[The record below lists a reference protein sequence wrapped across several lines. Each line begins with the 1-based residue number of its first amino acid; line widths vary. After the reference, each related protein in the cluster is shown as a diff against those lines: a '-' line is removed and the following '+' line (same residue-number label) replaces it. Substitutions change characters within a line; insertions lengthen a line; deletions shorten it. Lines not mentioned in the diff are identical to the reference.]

1 MVDVTFLSP
10 QKNQCI
16 LTTHTEVLSR
26 ADRNTGVVNGNRVIP
41 TDPVS
46 LAVTVEAGRI
56 RILGAPTNAAQSNVS
71 LNAAHGSLARI
82 DIIYRDTSGIPQVI
96 AGTPDA
102 IEDPKNLG
110 DWKSYTAPTPPSTIP
125 DGVILAAVWVPAA
138 ATTISSGN
146 IWMFAGGV
154 EDISTSVGS
163 PGTDAYPSSEKAV
176 RTLADSKISTS
187 DIVTTVGNP
196 GSENKVPAESAVRTL
211 AGTLAPAAKGVTGG
225 DGHDHVGGDGAQI
238 DHGGLSGLTDDDHS
252 QYYNTARGDARWA
265 PVAKGVT
272 GGDSHDSLH
281 SSAFAA
287 LSHASRH
294 KSGGADSIRIDE
306 LAAPTDVTTLD
317 ASTSAHGLM
326 PKFPNTKTWL
336 RGDKSWQT
344 NKWGYEVKFGDGSG
358 VISNQSDTSR
368 AGIKACTLTKVVIR
382 STDGAA
388 SPALVADTLTVTLYI
403 HDYNA
408 EEGTAVDT
416 FSLSSASSYLE
427 GSLSHSIAA
436 DKWITLAVSGASA
449 SKCLV
454 VSLEFE
460 AA

>member
-26 ADRNTGVVNGNRVIP
+26 ADRKTGVVNGNRVIP

-56 RILGAPTNAAQSNVS
+56 RILGAPSNATQSNVS
-71 LNAAHGSLARI
+71 LSSANPTLHRI

-110 DWKSYTAPTPPSTIP
+110 DWKGYTAPTPPSTIP

-154 EDISTSVGS
+154 EDISTFVGS
-163 PGTDAYPSSEKAV
+163 PGSDAYPSSEKAV
-176 RTLADSKISTS
+176 RTLADSKISAS

-225 DGHDHVGGDGAQI
+225 DGHDHIGGDGAQI
-238 DHGGLSGLTDDDHS
+238 DHGGLSGLTDDDHA

-272 GGDSHDSLH
+272 GGDAHDSLH

-306 LAAPTDVTTLD
+306 LAAPTDVTTHN
-317 ASTSAHGLM
+317 ASTSAHGFM
-326 PKFPNTKTWL
+326 QKYPGTKQRL
-336 RGDKSWQT
+336 KGDGGWADPYFTAPFQ
-344 NKWGYEVKFGDGSG
+344 FGDGQS
-358 VISNQSDTSR
+358 VILAQAKTKQIPIASR
-368 AGIKACTLTKVVIR
+368 IIAARIR
-382 STDGAA
+382 SIDNAA
-388 SPALVADTLTVTLYI
+388 ALKSGSITCTVYV

-408 EEGTAVDT
+408 GIGTAVDS
-416 FSLSSASSYLE
+416 FALSSASSYSETGLNISV
-427 GSLSHSIAA
+427 GVDQFISVV
-436 DKWITLAVSGASA
+436 VSGITD
-449 SKCLV
+449 V
-454 VSLEFE
+454 TNVSLNLKLE
-460 AA
+460 AT